1 MKRLISVI
9 FLAVFLVTACSKPT
23 TPAEP
28 TETPQTGLPTP
39 IIQTTSLVPVSDVV
53 NEFLGKWSDMDYAGM
68 YAMLSPTSRD
78 AIAENAFIKE
88 YSDTATNLTLESVDY
103 GVLTSLVNTTSA
115 KVGYQV
121 VLHTSLFGDI
131 TRQSEMSLISQDGG
145 WKVQWEAGMILP
157 EMRDGKKLALQI
169 TSPTR
174 GNIYDRNGL
183 VIAAESEAV
192 ALGVVRGQITEKQ
205 ETSLIVQL
213 SEMTGIP
220 KNMVVDKY
228 RNALAET
235 YVPIGEVSSET
246 YYKRAA
252 TLDTIS
258 GFVAN
263 LYTDR
268 YYYNGGVAPQ
278 VTGYMLSISPE
289 QYDEYRRKGYAGDE
303 KVGAAGIEKWGEDY
317 LRGKPEAD
325 LYVVNPDGTYDT
337 RLGHSDPEAARE
349 IYTTIDKDFQVL
361 LQKALYGFSGAIVVL
376 ERDTGRV
383 LGMVSSPGFDP
394 NVFQPTNYNS
404 QYILGDLVN
413 DPTTPLWN
421 RAAQS
426 AYPLG
431 SVFKLITASA
441 ALESGL
447 YTPDSTYYCGSQF
460 TELPGFV
467 GNDWTFDK
475 ELPPSGELTLVDG
488 IKRSCN
494 PWFYHLGLD
503 LYRQKGATYLS
514 DMARAFGLGEATGI
528 DAVAETDGK
537 ITDPTTEGDAVQMG
551 IGQGDMLGTPLQVA
565 SFVAAIGNGGT
576 LYRPQIIEKITT
588 LDGEVIEQFQPEV
601 KRELPVSPETLA
613 AIKEGM
619 YRVVRDEKGTAYRTF
634 LGVQAA
640 VYAKTGTATTSEEDP
655 HSWFAGFTDSG
666 PDGDKPDIAIAVIA
680 EYAGDG
686 SQIAAPIFRRVLE
699 IYYTGDVVRQYDWES
714 LIYMTS
720 TPVPTEE

>member
-1 MKRLISVI
+1 MKRLISVL
-9 FLAVFLVTACSKPT
+9 FLAVFLVTACAKPT
-23 TPAEP
+23 PPVET
-28 TETPQTGLPTP
+28 TETPQAGLPTP
-39 IIQTTSLVPVSDVV
+39 VVQTTSLPPVADVV
-53 NEFLGKWSDMDYAGM
+53 KTFLGKWAEMDYPGM
-68 YAMLSPTSRD
+68 YAMLAPTSRD
-78 AIAENAFIKE
+78 AISEEIFTQV
-88 YSDTATNLTLESVDY
+88 YSDAATNLTLESLEF
-103 GVLTSLVNTTSA
+103 GVLTSLVNTSSA
-115 KVGYQV
+115 QVGYQV
-121 VLHTSLFGDI
+121 VLHTALFGDL
-131 TRQSEMSLISQDGG
+131 TRQSEMSLVAQDAD
-145 WKVQWEAGMILP
+145 WKVQWEEGMILP
-157 EMRDGKKLALQI
+157 ELLDGRKLALQI
-169 TSPTR
+169 TAPTR

-183 VIAAESEAV
+183 VIAGETEAV

-205 ETSLIVQL
+205 ETNLIVQL

-228 RNALAET
+228 RNALPEV

-268 YYYNGGVAPQ
+268 YYYNGGVSPQ
-278 VTGYMLSISPE
+278 VTGYLLSISPE
-289 QYDEYRRKGYAGDE
+289 DFDEYRRNGYAGDE
-303 KVGAAGIEKWGEDY
+303 KVGAAGLEKWGEEY

-325 LYVVNPDGTYDT
+325 LYVVNADGTYDT
-337 RLGHSDPEAARE
+337 RLGHSDPQPARE

-376 ERDTGRV
+376 ERDTGRL

-404 QYILGDLVN
+404 QYVLQDLVN
-413 DPTTPLWN
+413 DQNTPLWN

-447 YTPDSTYYCGSQF
+447 YTPDTTYYCGSQY

-528 DAVAETDGK
+528 DAVAETEGR
-537 ITDPTTEGDAVQMG
+537 ITDPTTEGAAVQMG
-551 IGQGDMLGTPLQVA
+551 IGQGDMLVTPLQVA
-565 SFVAAIGNGGT
+565 SFIAAIGNGGT
-576 LYRPQIIEKITT
+576 LYRPQVIEKITT
-588 LDGEVIEQFQPEV
+588 LDGEVLEQFQPEV
-601 KRELPVSPETLA
+601 KRELPVSQETLD

-619 YRVVRDEKGTAYRTF
+619 RRVVRDEKGTAYRTF
-634 LGVQAA
+634 LGVQAS
-640 VYAKTGTATTSEEDP
+640 VYAKTGTATTSVEDP
-655 HSWFAGFTDSG
+655 HSWFAGFTDAG

-686 SQIAAPIFRRVLE
+686 SRIAAPIFRRVLE
-699 IYYTGDVVRQYDWES
+699 IYYTGDVVRQYDWET

-720 TPVPTEE
+720 TPQPE